1 MSLLLDA
8 LRKSERQRNLSKSP
22 DINVPLLGADD
33 HHTGRYR
40 LPLLLVGLL
49 LVGAVSWWL
58 LSTGVPLQDDDAG
71 MQINAAPTDVNAA
84 AASSDSAELAAVDN
98 EAQAA
103 PSFRVPQPRPQPLA
117 DNTVQ
122 PAQPDARRAAGQTV
136 LEDQQRGSLSTDLPT
151 AMDRQPQ
158 QAATMDELARLAES
172 RLAESGQPQAASVGP
187 TTDAAELAQSGSQ
200 SDNGSGADTD
210 ADSQASA
217 AQSGD
222 DWKPAPPAPISYY
235 QLPVSVRQELVD
247 FNVSIRVYNDDPEQR
262 FAVINQQRFYEGD
275 DVGEGMQ
282 LVTIR
287 RDELVFQY
295 QEYLF
300 VYR

>member
-40 LPLLLVGLL
+40 LLLLLVGLL

-71 MQINAAPTDVNAA
+71 MQSNAAPTDVNAA
-84 AASSDSAELAAVDN
+84 VAPGDSAELAAVDD

-103 PSFRVPQPRPQPLA
+103 PAFRVPQPRPQPLVTNA
-117 DNTVQ
+117 
-122 PAQPDARRAAGQTV
+122 AQPDARRAAGQTV

-151 AMDRQPQ
+151 AMDSQPQ

-172 RLAESGQPQAASVGP
+172 RLAESGQPQAAAVGP

-200 SDNGSGADTD
+200 SDSGSGADTD
-210 ADSQASA
+210 ADGQASA
-217 AQSGD
+217 AQSGA